1 MGVDGAPLEA
11 HELPSG
17 CQVQLTVL
25 TIPRTISSG
34 RGGERDQNLTPD
46 RGQPGA
52 VTHSDLWGGQ
62 PVPGGVV
69 ARVGWRP
76 SPPPAL

>member
-25 TIPRTISSG
+25 TIPRRLAVG
-34 RGGERDQNLTPD
+34 ERGRDQNLTPD
-46 RGQPGA
+46 GPIL
-52 VTHSDLWGGQ
+52 TWGEGSRCREEWW
-62 PVPGGVV
+62 PER
-69 ARVGWRP
+69 AADRP
-76 SPPPAL
+76 PPPAV